1 MIHAPFVRV
10 EDCVAAVHFNFTLG
24 DPRMIYGQLL
34 RIALLLVGLL
44 SAVPGIA
51 LAGSSNQFPSDFA
64 TQIPEPGT
72 LTLLASGAAALGGVG
87 WLRRRKK

>member
-1 MIHAPFVRV
+1 MIHA
-10 EDCVAAVHFNFTLG
+10 
-24 DPRMIYGQLL
+24 QLL

-44 SAVPGIA
+44 GAVPGIV
-51 LAGSSNQFPSDFA
+51 LAGINADFA

>member
-1 MIHAPFVRV
+1 MIHGR
-10 EDCVAAVHFNFTLG
+10 
-24 DPRMIYGQLL
+24 LL

-51 LAGSSNQFPSDFA
+51 LAGDFA
-64 TQIPEPGT
+64 AQIPEPGT